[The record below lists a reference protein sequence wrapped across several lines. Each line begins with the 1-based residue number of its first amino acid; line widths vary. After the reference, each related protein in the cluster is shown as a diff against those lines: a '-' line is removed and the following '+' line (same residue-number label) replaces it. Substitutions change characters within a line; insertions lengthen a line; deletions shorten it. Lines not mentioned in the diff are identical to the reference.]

1 MADQVKKLSS
11 LMIQIEEY
19 FDTHERTVMV
29 EGIPMQVIKKLLRIM
44 GKVPDFRKQHMI
56 TYELK
61 DVLLLA
67 FLAMLG
73 GAEGYTEMEDFWKEQ
88 KRLYKRLMK
97 RKPLASHDTFRR
109 VIGGLEGSVL
119 NTLLVEVFLE
129 SAAAVANAL
138 GIPLENLR
146 IINIDG
152 KELCGSGRLYG
163 TEKEVKNLQLLNVYD
178 QTHETCL
185 YSIPIDQKHNEIPH
199 AQAVLEAMQLTDTIV
214 TADALH
220 AQQKTVCI
228 IHRQGGDFLIGL
240 KGNQQLKHQ
249 AARELFDESTKARMR
264 CVPNQ
269 CITSVEKAHN
279 QVETRRYYLKRIPQL
294 LLSTE
299 FAGWDGLRSVL
310 CIEKQCVHTVTQAV
324 SRETRYYLTS
334 LVDLV
339 LASAVKRCSWS
350 VENRLHW
357 LLDTVMTEDANHT
370 VDRNAARNLSMMKKM
385 CLSLYK
391 LMNSTLGI
399 GSVRR
404 TRKRFAWNF
413 LDNLARV
420 LTLLDEASLRKA
432 LNLS

>member
-1 MADQVKKLSS
+1 MGNQVKRISS

-19 FDTHERTVMV
+19 FDTHARVVMV

-97 RKPLASHDTFRR
+97 HKPVPSHDTFRR

-119 NTLLVEVFLE
+119 NELLVDVFLE
-129 SAAAVANAL
+129 SADAVAKAL
-138 GIPLENLR
+138 GIPQQDLR

-240 KGNQQLKHQ
+240 KGNQHLKHQ
-249 AARELFDESTKARMR
+249 VAQELFDEAAKARMR
-264 CVPNQ
+264 RVPTQ

-279 QVETRRYYLKRIPQL
+279 QVETRRYYLKRIPEL

-310 CIEKQCVHTVTQAV
+310 CVEKECVHTVTQAA
-324 SRETRYYLTS
+324 SREIRYYLTS
-334 LVDLV
+334 LGDLV
-339 LASAVKRCSWS
+339 LAAAVTRSSWS

-357 LLDTVMTEDANHT
+357 LLDTVIGEDAAHT

-413 LDNLARV
+413 LDNLAGV

-432 LNLS
+432 LKLS